1 MSNASLSQAS
11 LAQMDALILDGKFHE
26 ATESFCQLACD
37 GHAIP
42 DLALHAME
50 TAAPYLHVPSHEKL
64 LPNGEFRNVNYDHTL
79 LGVRAGMRLSPW
91 LSDVEKNLGVV
102 QGMYYIP
109 QGLDVWSQLECGF
122 PGHYAREQE
131 QCVEE
136 DIGHEL
142 NVHFEDQEPLVE
154 GTVDERFD
162 ALFFA
167 LTQGDKVASYRI
179 FLGLAAEEGLR
190 DRLQDTLLFAS
201 IIDQQEF
208 NSFRRVR
215 HIGHKA
221 IRARAMF
228 DLADWV
234 GWDRAK
240 PFFYMAVPDV
250 CNAPIFHSLYDHACF
265 MLNIHFKG
273 AQFDLMEN
281 NTAPLSD
288 EEQAQFRNLIMS
300 GDTEAVTNA
309 ITAFL
314 KQGKAPQNISDV
326 VSIAHATHSVTRLR
340 SPIAYT
346 VPMHSFDYANVV
358 NYWLRN
364 YQNKHQV
371 KAIYLSAWFVTD
383 TIHEID
389 AYPDFP
395 GAVKPDP
402 ESRRDWAEGIATENL
417 LGELETAIAA
427 QDPSSAVALVRVY
440 NARRDPNQKGA
451 RDDLIRMTAHCASKY
466 QGDAHIFRN
475 ATTVIEE
482 YQLNTASPADK
493 DILFEFWAHYLSF
506 YKKRTL
512 ATDCYDMYHRYF
524 GNGAA
529 ATA

>member
-1 MSNASLSQAS
+1 MSATS

-26 ATESFCQLACD
+26 ATENFCQLARA

-42 DLALHAME
+42 DLALHAMS

-64 LPNGEFRNVNYDHTL
+64 LENGEFRNVNYDHTL
-79 LGVRAGMRLSPW
+79 LGIRAGMHLSPW
-91 LSDVEKNLGVV
+91 LSDVEKNLGIV

-131 QCVEE
+131 QCAEE

-142 NVHFEDQEPLVE
+142 NCHFEDQEPLVE

-162 ALFFA
+162 ALFRA
-167 LTQGDKVASYRI
+167 LTQGDKVTSYRI
-179 FLGLAAEEGLR
+179 FLGLAAEPDQR
-190 DRLQDTLLFAS
+190 KRLQDTLLFAS
-201 IIDQQEF
+201 IIDQQEY

-250 CNAPIFHSLYDHACF
+250 CNTPIFHSLYDHACF
-265 MLNIHFKG
+265 WLNLHFKG

-281 NTAPLSD
+281 NTAPLSE
-288 EEQAQFRNLIMS
+288 EEQDALGNLITA
-300 GDTEAVTNA
+300 GNPEAVTNA
-309 ITAFL
+309 INQLL
-314 KQGKAPQNISDV
+314 KQGKAPQNIADV
-326 VSIAHATHSVTRLR
+326 ISIAHATHSVTRLR

-364 YQNKHQV
+364 FRNKHQA

-389 AYPDFP
+389 SYPDLP
-395 GAVKPDP
+395 GVTKPDP
-402 ESRRDWAEGIATENL
+402 EVCRVWAEGIATENL
-417 LGELETAIAA
+417 LDELETAIGD
-427 QDPSSAVALVRVY
+427 QDPSRAVALVRCW
-440 NARRDPNQKGA
+440 NGRHAPEKKGA
-451 RDDLIRMTAHCASKY
+451 RDDLIRMLAHCAGKY

-475 ATTVIEE
+475 ACTVIEE
-482 YQLNTASPADK
+482 YQFNTASAARK

-524 GNGAA
+524 GEGAA
-529 ATA
+529 SAANAAD